1 MPHLKKIVFLSLI
14 LLVQSGAG
22 ILGAAWALDVRY
34 TGTIQPGVTIKG
46 IPVGGLTQ
54 AEAARKLESVL
65 GAPLEHTLELKGAGK
80 SYLISMPDI
89 DGRYDCLSTAEEAL
103 DYGKKGK
110 VVNRLISILRYR
122 AAPVDLA
129 VKIAFSEAKLA
140 ERIKNLQSKWEA
152 PPKDAGIRISNG
164 KVVTIAERTGYSL
177 DFEKTLEQAR
187 LALARGNMHTS
198 VNGRVLEPEI
208 TSSDLGGINTLMA
221 EYATALDES
230 ELNRTH
236 NVALASAAVNG
247 SLLKPGKIFSLNQR
261 IGPRLA
267 ETGYLK
273 APVFIDN
280 RLALDIGGGICQ
292 VATTLYNAALLADL
306 TVVER
311 YSHPLPVSYVSPGR
325 DATIAGDYLDLK
337 FVNNTD
343 TPVYI
348 SSLIESDTLTVR
360 IFGVGKNNGNL
371 VRITSEKSIV
381 EPNVVIINDSTL
393 AEGET
398 RVINSGKIGYE
409 ARVYR
414 EVVVDGL
421 VKSRTEISND
431 YYRPVDKIIYLGT
444 KSTRLKK

>member
-1 MPHLKKIVFLSLI
+1 
-14 LLVQSGAG
+14 
-22 ILGAAWALDVRY
+22 
-34 TGTIQPGVTIKG
+34 
-46 IPVGGLTQ
+46 
-54 AEAARKLESVL
+54 
-65 GAPLEHTLELKGAGK
+65 
-80 SYLISMPDI
+80 
-89 DGRYDCLSTAEEAL
+89 
-103 DYGKKGK
+103 
-110 VVNRLISILRYR
+110 
-122 AAPVDLA
+122 
-129 VKIAFSEAKLA
+129 
-140 ERIKNLQSKWEA
+140 
-152 PPKDAGIRISNG
+152 
-164 KVVTIAERTGYSL
+164 
-177 DFEKTLEQAR
+177 
-187 LALARGNMHTS
+187 
-198 VNGRVLEPEI
+198 
-208 TSSDLGGINTLMA
+208 
-221 EYATALDES
+221 
-230 ELNRTH
+230 
-236 NVALASAAVNG
+236 
-247 SLLKPGKIFSLNQR
+247 
-261 IGPRLA
+261 
-267 ETGYLK
+267 
-273 APVFIDN
+273 
-280 RLALDIGGGICQ
+280 
-292 VATTLYNAALLADL
+292 
-306 TVVER
+306 VVER